1 MAGISEPNKVS
12 WSEVKKGYM
21 SQGNWPQATV
31 AVMASMALLQRFA
44 AEAPEGTT
52 TARLVNR

>member
-1 MAGISEPNKVS
+1 MS